1 MTATTTRESELRAL
15 TDLGLYEAG
24 AATRGVGAMHRVIA
38 GGVFRMLRPVLGSSV
53 DTARM
58 VHDAVSEGTY
68 NSITAALDAGRS
80 AADHVPWSEG
90 RAPSHT
96 PRGAVLLGILN
107 GLIGDELDTVHSPLT
122 ADMSIRVDGWPVSL
136 DAESLRD
143 GFPDA
148 GGHVVVFLHGLME
161 SEFAWSLRPK
171 RTGPARSA
179 PGARRTG
186 PARSAPGARR
196 IGPARSAPGAGR
208 PTYGER
214 LTDDIGATEVQV
226 RYNTGRHI
234 SENGRALADLLDALV
249 LLWPTPV
256 TRLTLIGHSM
266 GGLVVR
272 SACHA
277 ADQRGDYWT
286 GLVSET
292 VCLGTPHLG
301 APLARGVHLATN
313 ALNRTPVTRPI
324 GSLLRRRSAGVR
336 DLFHGSL
343 TDDDWT
349 GHDPDAWSQPP
360 GADVPLLA
368 GARHLFVTAT
378 ITRDPDHPVGRL
390 LGDGLVLAP
399 SGRGQHTRQRRGL
412 KFQEGFHIGNAHHF
426 TLLNNDAIY
435 DWLLGHLTPRK
446 ELPPGRSS

>member
-1 MTATTTRESELRAL
+1 MTATTTRETELRAL
-15 TDLGLYEAG
+15 AHLGLYEVG
-24 AATRGVGAMHRVIA
+24 AATRGIGSMHRVIS

-68 NSITAALDAGRS
+68 NSIVAALDAGRS
-80 AADHVPWSEG
+80 AADHVPWPEG

-96 PRGAVLLGILN
+96 HRGAVLLGILN
-107 GLIGDELDTVHSPLT
+107 GLIGDELESDHSPLT
-122 ADMSIRVDGWPVSL
+122 ADMSIRVDGRPVAL
-136 DAESLRD
+136 GADSLRD
-143 GFPDA
+143 AFPDPT
-148 GGHVVVFLHGLME
+148 GHVVVFLHGLME
-161 SEFAWSLRPK
+161 SEFAWSLGSKQTTGPARSAPGA
-171 RTGPARSA
+171 RGEQTGPARSA
-179 PGARRTG
+179 PGARRL
-186 PARSAPGARR
+186 
-196 IGPARSAPGAGR
+196 
-208 PTYGER
+208 TYGDR
-214 LTDDIGATEVQV
+214 LARDIGATEVQI

-313 ALNRTPVTRPI
+313 ALRRTPVTRPI

-343 TDDDWT
+343 TDDDWI

-360 GADVPLLA
+360 GADVPLLD

-378 ITRDPDHPVGRL
+378 ITRDPDNPLGRL

-399 SGRGQHTRQRRGL
+399 SGRGQHTRARRGL
-412 KFQEGFHIGNAHHF
+412 KFQEGFHVGGAHHF
-426 TLLNNDAIY
+426 TLLNSDEIY
-435 DWLLGHLTPRK
+435 DWLLPNLTPRK
-446 ELPPGRSS
+446 ALPRGRS

>member
-1 MTATTTRESELRAL
+1 MTASTTRESELRAL

-38 GGVFRMLRPVLGSSV
+38 GGVFRMLRPVLGGSV

-58 VHDAVSEGTY
+58 VHDAVSEGAY

-90 RAPSHT
+90 RAPSQT
-96 PRGAVLLGILN
+96 ARGAVLLGILN
-107 GLIGDELDTVHSPLT
+107 GLIGDELETADSPLT
-122 ADMSIRVDGWPVSL
+122 ADMSVRVDGRPVSL
-136 DAESLRD
+136 DAESLRE
-143 GFPDA
+143 GLPDA

-161 SEFAWSLRPK
+161 SEFAWSL
-171 RTGPARSA
+171 SE
-179 PGARRTG
+179 
-186 PARSAPGARR
+186 
-196 IGPARSAPGAGR
+196 R

-214 LTDDIGATEVQV
+214 LARDIGATEVQL

-256 TRLTLIGHSM
+256 TRLSLIGHSM

-277 ADQRGDYWT
+277 ADQRGDYWP

-313 ALNRTPVTRPI
+313 ALRRTPVTRPI

-343 TDDDWT
+343 TDDDWI

-360 GADVPLLA
+360 GADVPLLK

-390 LGDGLVLAP
+390 FGDGLVLAP

-412 KFQEGFHIGNAHHF
+412 RFHEGFHIGNAHHF
-426 TLLNNDAIY
+426 TLLNSDAIY
-435 DWLLGHLTPRK
+435 DWLRGHLTPRRQ
-446 ELPPGRSS
+446 LPPGRSS

>member
-1 MTATTTRESELRAL
+1 MTATTTRETELRAL
-15 TDLGLYEAG
+15 AGLGLYEVG
-24 AATRGVGAMHRVIA
+24 EATRGIGSMHRVIS

-68 NSITAALDAGRS
+68 HSIAAALDAGRS
-80 AADHVPWSEG
+80 AADHVPWPEG

-96 PRGAVLLGILN
+96 HRGAVLLGILN
-107 GLIGDELDTVHSPLT
+107 GLIGDELETDDSPLT
-122 ADMSIRVDGWPVSL
+122 ADMSIRIDGRPVAL
-136 DAESLRD
+136 DSRSLRD
-143 GFPDA
+143 AFPA
-148 GGHVVVFLHGLME
+148 PTGHVVVFLHGLME
-161 SEFAWSLRPK
+161 SEFAWSL
-171 RTGPARSA
+171 GE
-179 PGARRTG
+179 
-186 PARSAPGARR
+186 
-196 IGPARSAPGAGR
+196 R
-208 PTYGER
+208 PTYGEK
-214 LTDDIGATEVQV
+214 LSDDIGATEVQI

-266 GGLVVR
+266 GGLVIR

-286 GLVSET
+286 RLVSET

-313 ALNRTPVTRPI
+313 ALCRMPVTRPI

-343 TDDDWT
+343 TDDDWV

-360 GADVPLLA
+360 GADVPLLE

-378 ITRDPDHPVGRL
+378 ITRDPDNPLGRL

-399 SGRGQHTRQRRGL
+399 SGRGQHTRRRRGL
-412 KFQEGFHIGNAHHF
+412 RFQEGFHVGGAHHF
-426 TLLNNDAIY
+426 TLLNSDAIY
-435 DWLLGHLTPRK
+435 DWMLPNLAPRK
-446 ELPPGRSS
+446 ALPPGRSS

>member
-15 TDLGLYEAG
+15 THLGLFEAG
-24 AATRGVGAMHRVIA
+24 AATRGVGSMHRVIA
-38 GGVFRMLRPVLGSSV
+38 GGVFRMLRPVLGSSI
-53 DTARM
+53 DSARM
-58 VHDAVSEGTY
+58 VHDAISEGAY
-68 NSITAALDAGRS
+68 NSIAAALDAGRS

-107 GLIGDELDTVHSPLT
+107 GLIGDELATAESPLT
-122 ADMSIRVDGWPVSL
+122 ADMSIRVDGRPVAL
-136 DAESLRD
+136 DADALRAC
-143 GFPDA
+143 FPDA
-148 GGHVVVFLHGLME
+148 GGHIVVFLHGLME
-161 SEFAWSLRPK
+161 SEFAWSL
-171 RTGPARSA
+171 GEDE
-179 PGARRTG
+179 
-186 PARSAPGARR
+186 
-196 IGPARSAPGAGR
+196 
-208 PTYGER
+208 TYGER
-214 LTDDIGATEVQV
+214 LTGDIGATEVQI

-234 SENGRALADLLDALV
+234 SENGRALADLLAGLV

-256 TRLTLIGHSM
+256 TRVTLVGHSM

-272 SACHA
+272 SACHS
-277 ADQRGDYWT
+277 ADQRGEYWT

-313 ALNRTPVTRPI
+313 ALRRTPVTRPI

-343 TDDDWT
+343 TDDDWV

-360 GADVPLLA
+360 GADVPLLK

-378 ITRDPDHPVGRL
+378 ITRDPDNPLGRL

-412 KFQEGFHIGNAHHF
+412 AFQEGFHIGGAHHF
-426 TLLNNDAIY
+426 TLLNSDAIY
-435 DWLLGHLTPRK
+435 DWLLSHLTPRK
-446 ELPPGRSS
+446 ALPAGRSS

>member
-107 GLIGDELDTVHSPLT
+107 GLIGDELETVHSPLT
-122 ADMSIRVDGWPVSL
+122 ADMSIRVDGRPVSL

-143 GFPDA
+143 GFADA

-171 RTGPARSA
+171 QTGPARSA
-179 PGARRTG
+179 PGARR
-186 PARSAPGARR
+186 
-196 IGPARSAPGAGR
+196 

-214 LTDDIGATEVQV
+214 LTHDIGATEVQV

-343 TDDDWT
+343 TDDDWI

-426 TLLNNDAIY
+426 TLLNDDAIY
-435 DWLLGHLTPRK
+435 EWLLGHLIPRK

>member
-80 AADHVPWSEG
+80 ASDHVPWSEG

-107 GLIGDELDTVHSPLT
+107 GLIGDELETADSPLT
-122 ADMSIRVDGWPVSL
+122 ADMSIRVDGRPVSL

-171 RTGPARSA
+171 RTGPAR
-179 PGARRTG
+179 
-186 PARSAPGARR
+186 
-196 IGPARSAPGAGR
+196 R

-214 LTDDIGATEVQV
+214 LTHDIGATEVQI

-343 TDDDWT
+343 TDDDWI

-426 TLLNNDAIY
+426 TLLNDDAIY
-435 DWLLGHLTPRK
+435 EWLLGHLIPRK

>member
-1 MTATTTRESELRAL
+1 MTATTTREAELRAL

-24 AATRGVGAMHRVIA
+24 AAARGVGSMHRVIA

-53 DTARM
+53 DSARM
-58 VHDAVSEGTY
+58 VHDAISEGAY
-68 NSITAALDAGRS
+68 NSIAAALDAGRS
-80 AADHVPWSEG
+80 AAEYAPWSEG
-90 RAPSHT
+90 RAPSQTH
-96 PRGAVLLGILN
+96 RGAVLLGILN
-107 GLIGDELDTVHSPLT
+107 GLIGDELETAGSPLT
-122 ADMSIRVDGWPVSL
+122 TDMSIRVGGRPVAL
-136 DAESLRD
+136 DAESLYD

-161 SEFAWSLRPK
+161 SEFAWAL
-171 RTGPARSA
+171 GDQ
-179 PGARRTG
+179 
-186 PARSAPGARR
+186 
-196 IGPARSAPGAGR
+196 

-214 LTDDIGATEVQV
+214 LTGDLGATEVQV

-272 SACHA
+272 SACHT

-313 ALNRTPVTRPI
+313 ALRRTPVTRPI

-343 TDDDWT
+343 TDDDWV

-360 GADVPLLA
+360 GADVPLLKD
-368 GARHLFVTAT
+368 ARHLFVTAT
-378 ITRDPDHPVGRL
+378 ITRDPDNPLGRL

-399 SGRGQHTRQRRGL
+399 SGRGQHTRARRGL
-412 KFQEGFHIGNAHHF
+412 KFQEGFHIGGAHHF
-426 TLLNNDAIY
+426 TLLNSDAIY

-446 ELPPGRSS
+446 ALPAGRSSS

>member
-80 AADHVPWSEG
+80 ASDHVPWSEG

-107 GLIGDELDTVHSPLT
+107 GLIGDELETADSPLT
-122 ADMSIRVDGWPVSL
+122 ADMSIRVDGRPVSL

-161 SEFAWSLRPK
+161 SEFAWSL
-171 RTGPARSA
+171 GEQ
-179 PGARRTG
+179 
-186 PARSAPGARR
+186 
-196 IGPARSAPGAGR
+196 

-343 TDDDWT
+343 TDDDWI

-435 DWLLGHLTPRK
+435 EWLLGHLIPRK

>member
-80 AADHVPWSEG
+80 ASDHVPWSEG

-107 GLIGDELDTVHSPLT
+107 GLIGDELETADSPLT
-122 ADMSIRVDGWPVSL
+122 ADMSIRVDGRPVSL

-196 IGPARSAPGAGR
+196 

-214 LTDDIGATEVQV
+214 LTHDIGATEVQI

-256 TRLTLIGHSM
+256 TRLILIGHSM

-343 TDDDWT
+343 TDDDWI

-390 LGDGLVLAP
+390 LGDDLVLAP

-426 TLLNNDAIY
+426 TLLNSDAIY

-446 ELPPGRSS
+446 ALPSGRSS

>member
-1 MTATTTRESELRAL
+1 MHICTLGAMTATTTREAELRAL
-15 TDLGLYEAG
+15 THLGLYEAG

-53 DTARM
+53 DTAQM

-68 NSITAALDAGRS
+68 NSIAAALDAGRS
-80 AADHVPWSEG
+80 AADHVPWPEG

-96 PRGAVLLGILN
+96 HRGAVLLGILN
-107 GLIGDELDTVHSPLT
+107 GLIGDELETAESPLT
-122 ADMSIRVDGWPVSL
+122 ADMSIRVDGRPVAL
-136 DAESLRD
+136 DAESLRA

-161 SEFAWSLRPK
+161 SEFAWSSSER
-171 RTGPARSA
+171 A
-179 PGARRTG
+179 
-186 PARSAPGARR
+186 
-196 IGPARSAPGAGR
+196 
-208 PTYGER
+208 TYGEK
-214 LTDDIGATEVQV
+214 LAGDIGATEVQV

-234 SENGRALADLLDALV
+234 SENGRALADLLADLV
-249 LLWPTPV
+249 LLWPAPV

-266 GGLVVR
+266 GGLVIR
-272 SACHA
+272 SACHTA
-277 ADQRGDYWT
+277 VQRSEYWT

-313 ALNRTPVTRPI
+313 ALRRTPVTRPI

-343 TDDDWT
+343 TDDDWV
-349 GHDPDAWSQPP
+349 GQDPDAWSQPP

-378 ITRDPDHPVGRL
+378 ITRDPDNPLGRL

-399 SGRGQHTRQRRGL
+399 SGRGQHTRRRRGL
-412 KFQEGFHIGNAHHF
+412 KFQEGFHIGGAHHF
-426 TLLNNDAIY
+426 TLLNSDAIY

-446 ELPPGRSS
+446 ALPAGRSS